1 MNAILYAQKAELNW
15 RYNLAAMSGYE
26 PKYTFYSDL
35 AIAEFT
41 QTYNKDGNAVKS
53 TIENL
58 KKHWCNTIEG
68 ATELYLVLNHKIW
81 AFYGDGKKSVDG
93 SFLGV
98 DYDKATE
105 IAQFY
110 NKEWEDMYQF
120 VADKFGKDNKAMAYF
135 YDVTD

>member
-1 MNAILYAQKAELNW
+1 MNAILYAQKVELNW
-15 RYNLAAMSGYE
+15 RYNLAGMTPYE
-26 PKYTFYSDL
+26 PKYTFYNDL
-35 AIAEFT
+35 AIAEYT
-41 QTYNKDGNAVKS
+41 QTYQKDKNAIKS

-58 KKHWCNTIEG
+58 KKNCCGTIEG

-93 SFLGV
+93 QFLGV

-110 NKEWEDMYQF
+110 NQEWENMYQF
-120 VADKFGKDNKAMAYF
+120 VTDKFGKNEKAMSYF
-135 YDVTD
+135 YEVTD